1 MILVNKS
8 LVGSIVL
15 SLLVSACA
23 INTNADNEA
32 MFIMSSQLTKLSAAV
47 ESTVRYKNPP
57 ADLDEQGLLMLST
70 QHDMQLLD
78 SFSGFKVRALSKERH
93 SVVLICSEDGQRGL
107 LEDAA
112 CTPALDRHHWK
123 DSPNQPCE
131 FTVETVTA
139 CPAPLARPQPNH

>member
-1 MILVNKS
+1 MTKS
-8 LVGSIVL
+8 LVGTIVL

-23 INTNADNEA
+23 INANADNDG

-57 ADLDEQGLLMLST
+57 ADLDEQGLLILST
-70 QHDMQLLD
+70 QHDSQLLEN
-78 SFSGFKVRALSKERH
+78 FSGFKVRALSKERH
-93 SVVLICSEDGQRGL
+93 SVVLICTVDGLRGL

-139 CPAPLARPQPNH
+139 CPAPLARHQPIH

>member
-1 MILVNKS
+1 MILMTKS
-8 LVGSIVL
+8 FVGSIVL
-15 SLLVSACA
+15 SWLVSACA
-23 INTNADNEA
+23 INANADNEA

-70 QHDMQLLD
+70 QHDTQLLD
-78 SFSGFKVRALSKERH
+78 NFSGFKVRALSKERH
-93 SVVLICSEDGQRGL
+93 SVVLICTADGLRGL

-123 DSPNQPCE
+123 DSPNQSCE
-131 FTVETVTA
+131 FTVETVTT
-139 CPAPLARPQPNH
+139 CPAP

>member
-15 SLLVSACA
+15 SMLVSACA
-23 INTNADNEA
+23 INPNADNEA

-93 SVVLICSEDGQRGL
+93 SVVLICSRL
-107 LEDAA
+107 P
-112 CTPALDRHHWK
+112 PAVSRWG
-123 DSPNQPCE
+123 SG
-131 FTVETVTA
+131 
-139 CPAPLARPQPNH
+139 RSR